1 MNPKTYSWNSDDYRK
16 HSSVQYEWAQEL
28 IKKLGLTGEESVLD
42 IGCGDGKVTAL
53 LSSRLRNGKVKG
65 IDSSPDMITLAQ

>member
-1 MNPKTYSWNSDDYRK
+1 MGTRID
-16 HSSVQYEWAQEL
+16 Q
-28 IKKLGLTGEESVLD
+28 KKLGLTGEESVLD